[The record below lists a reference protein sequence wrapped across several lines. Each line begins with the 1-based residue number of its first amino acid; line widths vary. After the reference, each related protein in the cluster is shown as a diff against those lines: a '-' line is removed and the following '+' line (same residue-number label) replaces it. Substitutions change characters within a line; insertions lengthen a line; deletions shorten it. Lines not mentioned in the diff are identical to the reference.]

1 MTREEA
7 FERLNE
13 VVQDVF
19 DEEDLTVTDTTT
31 AKDVEGWDSLEHIN
45 LINAIE
51 QEFGMKFNSPSF
63 PCVRPFPTRRRGV

>member
-13 VVQDVF
+13 VFQDVF

-31 AKDVEGWDSLEHIN
+31 AKDVEG
-45 LINAIE
+45 
-51 QEFGMKFNSPSF
+51 
-63 PCVRPFPTRRRGV
+63 